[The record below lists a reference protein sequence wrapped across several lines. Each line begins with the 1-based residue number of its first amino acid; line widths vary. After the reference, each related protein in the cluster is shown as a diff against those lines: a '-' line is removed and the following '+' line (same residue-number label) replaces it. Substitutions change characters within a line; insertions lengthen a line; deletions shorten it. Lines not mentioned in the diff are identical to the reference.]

1 MVSELPAWA
10 ARLRAE
16 RRNRL
21 WSQKEMAR
29 RLVEAADDE
38 TRKCLPARETIV
50 RRIKAY
56 EAGHNQP
63 RDPYRLLY
71 TRAFGISEAELFDL
85 PHVPHRPAL
94 DDVLAKLPDNDAL
107 SPLPSRTGRRIG
119 MSTIADLSARVHRL
133 RLADDVLAGG
143 DLLRPAFREL
153 NAATRLYREATYN
166 EHTGRA
172 LLGVIGE
179 LAQIAGWIASD
190 AGQHE
195 AAAKTYHLGIRAAQD
210 AADGT
215 LESNLLGSLAY
226 QITNIGDPLE
236 GVTLALAAVDAAG
249 PRAPAR
255 ARALSWDR
263 VAWAHAQ
270 VGEAEAAIRALGEA
284 RTALDQHRGEDE
296 PAYLYWVDA
305 SELQIMEARAY
316 TELRRPLRAVPVLTD
331 VLHRYDATH
340 ARELALYLSWLA
352 VALVDANEPEE
363 AARTAWR
370 MFDLSKDVA
379 SDRTDRRHRVV
390 TERLASY
397 RDVPQVREVI
407 ERNRGSRIQGG

>member
-1 MVSELPAWA
+1 MVTELPAWA
-10 ARLRAE
+10 VRLRAE

-50 RRIKAY
+50 RRIKVY

-71 TRAFGISEAELFDL
+71 TRAFGISEAELFDM
-85 PHVPHRPAL
+85 PQAPWRPTL
-94 DDVLAKLPDNDAL
+94 DDVLAKLPDSDAL
-107 SPLPSRTGRRIG
+107 TPLPTRTGRRIG
-119 MSTIADLSARVHRL
+119 MSTIAVLSARVHRL

-143 DLLRPAFREL
+143 DLLQPAFREL
-153 NAATRLYREATYN
+153 DAATRLYREATYA
-166 EHTGRA
+166 EHTSRA

-179 LAQIAGWIASD
+179 LAQITGWIASD
-190 AGQHE
+190 AGRPEQ
-195 AAAKTYHLGIRAAQD
+195 AANIYRLGIRAAQE
-210 AADGT
+210 AGDGT

-226 QITNIGDPLE
+226 QTANLGNPQE
-236 GVTLALAAVDAAG
+236 GVMLARAALDAAG
-249 PRAPAR
+249 PHAPAR
-255 ARALSWDR
+255 ARALAWDR
-263 VAWAHAQ
+263 IAWAYVQ
-270 VGEAEAAIRALGEA
+270 VEEAEPAMRALGEA
-284 RTALDQHRGEDE
+284 RTSLEQHGGEDE

-316 TELRRPLRAVPVLTD
+316 TELRRPLRAVPLLTD
-331 VLHRYDATH
+331 VLGRYDATH
-340 ARELALYLSWLA
+340 ARELALYLSWLV
-352 VALVDANEPEE
+352 VALADANEPEE
-363 AARTAWR
+363 AARAAWR

-379 SDRTDRRHRVV
+379 SDRTARRHRVV
-390 TERLASY
+390 IDRLAPY

-407 ERNRGSRIQGG
+407 DRAQ